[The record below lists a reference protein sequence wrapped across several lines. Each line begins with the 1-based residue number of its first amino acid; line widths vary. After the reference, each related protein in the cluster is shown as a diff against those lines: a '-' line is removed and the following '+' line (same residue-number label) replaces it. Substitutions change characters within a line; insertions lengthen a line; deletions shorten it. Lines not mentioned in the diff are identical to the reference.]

1 MKITLID
8 KIHRFIFG
16 PQPGDVYQLRTNSN
30 TNPFDP
36 LTPTIVEVIE
46 IRKSWVQFKYTCMYG
61 EPSGTITEW
70 ELRAFVVSFELIY
83 KADIKKP
90 T

>member
-16 PQPGDVYQLRTNSN
+16 PQPGDVYLKRTNSN

-46 IRKSWVQFKYTCMYG
+46 TRKSWVQFKYT
-61 EPSGTITEW
+61 
-70 ELRAFVVSFELIY
+70 
-83 KADIKKP
+83 
-90 T
+90 